1 MWAEA
6 SGHRAADHAAI
17 AHAVGRWSAVT
28 GRSYETQL
36 VLSCHGL
43 RNGAA
48 RVDRETAADPEQWAK
63 VQARAAAYFAGNL
76 PNPCPGAAHW
86 GGMSLASDRARIE
99 ARVAA
104 GTWEVVRCKA
114 PTANTFVREVKR

>member
-48 RVDRETAADPEQWAK
+48 RVDRETAADPEQWAR
-63 VQARAAAYFAGNL
+63 VQARAAAYFAGTL
-76 PNPCPGAAHW
+76 PDPCHGRAHHWAGPVVDAKRIAA
-86 GGMSLASDRARIE
+86 GLASGAYT
-99 ARVAA
+99 RVDC
-104 GTWEVVRCKA
+104 GK
-114 PTANTFVREVKR
+114 TANHFFRSATR